1 MGIFFNQEIEL
12 VYESF
17 ESNDTYDNIL
27 TSMDAKWIEEALFTT
42 QKASIRRRRLP
53 AEQAVW
59 LLIMMGLMRNSSI
72 KEVCGSLD
80 FTRSR
85 WHDI

>member
-1 MGIFFNQEIEL
+1 LGIFFNQEIEL

-42 QKASIRRRRLP
+42 QKASIRRRRLL